1 MSVEFATWKA
11 VLLLLTVGGLGA
23 YYFQKEKE
31 RLHKRREM
39 EANKSIGT
47 PLIGG
52 PFTLQDTKGNKFT
65 EQNLVDPNN
74 KRFSILYFGFTHCP
88 DVCPEE
94 LDKLGDMLDKL
105 AKDGIPIQPV
115 FITCDPARDTPEV
128 LDAYLKD
135 FHPGIIGLTGTFE
148 QVKNTCKNSECISQH
163 HRMSNQVK
171 ITWSTI

>member
-1 MSVEFATWKA
+1 MESCPP
-11 VLLLLTVGGLGA
+11 LLTVGGLGA

-31 RLHKRREM
+31 ITQKTRM

-52 PFTLQDTKGNKFT
+52 PFTQDTKGNKFT

-94 LDKLGDMLDKL
+94 LDKLGICWTNWPKM
-105 AKDGIPIQPV
+105 V
-115 FITCDPARDTPEV
+115 FYTTSI
-128 LDAYLKD
+128 Y
-135 FHPGIIGLTGTFE
+135 H
-148 QVKNTCKNSECISQH
+148 
-163 HRMSNQVK
+163 M
-171 ITWSTI
+171 

>member
-94 LDKLGDMLDKL
+94 LDKLGICWTNWPKMVFLYNQYL
-105 AKDGIPIQPV
+105 SHVILLEIP
-115 FITCDPARDTPEV
+115 
-128 LDAYLKD
+128 
-135 FHPGIIGLTGTFE
+135 
-148 QVKNTCKNSECISQH
+148 
-163 HRMSNQVK
+163 
-171 ITWSTI
+171 